1 MHSLTA
7 TPRTITGKTSGLLA
21 KDGLIPAVVYGP
33 KQDPI
38 SISLSLHEFEA
49 VLRHGGESG
58 LIELS
63 GLDKPMQVLI
73 HDLDRDPV
81 THTPRHTDLYA
92 VQKGAKVTVTTAL
105 SFVGESQAVNEGAN
119 LVKVLHEVEIESDP
133 SKIPTEIEVDI
144 SALATL
150 EDQIRVGDI
159 KAPAGVEILTPADE
173 IVALAQAVE
182 EEPEEDTAAPD
193 MDAIEV
199 EKKGKEDAGEDAE

>member
-7 TPRTITGKTSGLLA
+7 TPRTVTGKTSELLA
-21 KDGLIPAVVYGP
+21 KDGLIPAIVYGP

-38 SISLSLHEFEA
+38 TISLSLHEFEA
-49 VLRHGGESG
+49 VLRHGGESA

-63 GLDKPMQVLI
+63 GLEKPMQVLI

-92 VQKGAKVTVTTAL
+92 VQKGAKVTVSTQL
-105 SFVGESQAVNEGAN
+105 SFVGESQAVKEGAN

-144 SALATL
+144 SSLVTL
-150 EDQIRVGDI
+150 EDQIRVSDI
-159 KAPAGVEILTPADE
+159 KAPAGVEILTPGDE

-182 EEPEEDTAAPD
+182 EEPEEETAAPD
-193 MDAIEV
+193 MDSIEV
-199 EKKGKEDAGEDAE
+199 EKKGKEEESTESE